1 MKKQNS
7 EAEIAEKYIDLS
19 VTDFFFLKRKT
30 NTPWI
35 LLSLCHLRLMFW
47 DIMCFLQLSD
57 L

>member
-30 NTPWI
+30 NTP
-35 LLSLCHLRLMFW
+35 
-47 DIMCFLQLSD
+47 
-57 L
+57 